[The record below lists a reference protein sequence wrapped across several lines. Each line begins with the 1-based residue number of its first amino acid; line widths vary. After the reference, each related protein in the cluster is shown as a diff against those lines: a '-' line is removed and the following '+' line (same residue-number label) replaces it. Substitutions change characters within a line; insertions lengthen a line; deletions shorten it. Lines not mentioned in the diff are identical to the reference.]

1 MKRLSP
7 AKQQQLIGVLIAT
20 LAVIGGIYFFLISPQ
35 EKKNADLAAQIHKDT
50 DQLALY
56 QNTIKLAD
64 AKASEVA
71 ELNQELSQYEDDIAS
86 GDVYEWTYEKIM
98 RGFKSAYKVEIPN
111 LSQPTQT
118 DCDLIGGF
126 PYRQIRFSLIGTAY
140 FHDLGKFVSD
150 FENKFPHCRVL
161 NLSVDM
167 PVNPASERLSFH
179 MEIAALVKPTS

>member
-20 LAVIGGIYFFLISPQ
+20 LAVIGGVYFFLISPQ
-35 EKKNADLAAQIHKDT
+35 EKKNADLAFQIRRNT

-56 QNTIKLAD
+56 QSTIKLAD
-64 AKASEVA
+64 AKASEVK
-71 ELNQELSQYEDDIAS
+71 ELKEELAQSEDDIAS
-86 GDVYEWTYEKIM
+86 GDVYEWTYEKFM
-98 RGFKSAYKVEIPN
+98 RGFKPAYKVEIPN
-111 LSQPTQT
+111 LSQPTQG

-126 PYRQIRFSLIGTAY
+126 PYKQIRFSLVGTAY
-140 FHDLGKFVSD
+140 FHDLGKFVAD

-167 PVNPASERLSFH
+167 PFNPASERLSFH
-179 MEIAALVKPTS
+179 MEIAALVKPNS